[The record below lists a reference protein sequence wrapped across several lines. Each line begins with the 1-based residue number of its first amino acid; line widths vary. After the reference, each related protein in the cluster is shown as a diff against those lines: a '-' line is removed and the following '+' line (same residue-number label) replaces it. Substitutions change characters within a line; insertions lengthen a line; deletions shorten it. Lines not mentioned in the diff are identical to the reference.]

1 MLPPLPTLQAL
12 LLPVTSLTQMLG
24 SSGQQRM
31 VTWAGHETLIFWG
44 KGLCF

>member
-1 MLPPLPTLQAL
+1 MLPPLPTL

-31 VTWAGHETLIFWG
+31 VTWDMKLLSSGEKDYVFRAWY
-44 KGLCF
+44 